1 MPDSQKMNRLSTEKS
16 PYLQQHAN
24 NPVWWQ
30 PWSED
35 SFEMALAE
43 DKLIFLSIG
52 YSTCHWCHV
61 MEHESFEDA
70 EVAKV
75 LNDNFVAIKIDREE
89 LPDIDSLYMRAVQ
102 FMTGQ
107 GGWPMSVFLTPD
119 LKPVFGGTYFPREYF
134 LRVLAKLADAWKI
147 DRPKIE
153 EYGTELMAALKSQPK
168 GPGTSS
174 TSQSINVAVVAKKFV
189 SDAADS
195 FDSVYGGFSQA
206 PKFPGA
212 ILMRALLELNNRPG
226 LIDSESKELINKMVS
241 KTLKSMASSGIYD
254 QLGGGFSRYSTDE
267 RWCVPH
273 FEKMLYDNAGLVITY
288 LEAFKATKDSFYA
301 EVVKHTLG
309 YLLKDMVSPE
319 GAFYAAEDA
328 DSEGKEGTFYVWT
341 ESELKSILSDD
352 ELRKFTEVYETPE
365 GGNFEHGLLVLHG
378 KSEGVWSERIAGGL
392 TEIED
397 KLRVHR
403 SKRPRPFKDTK
414 IITEWNGFAIEAFA
428 LAGQVL
434 NEPRYIEIAI
444 RAASFIK
451 ATLWNKAEQKLYRR
465 YCEGEVRFD
474 GVLDDYAFLISG
486 LLALNTATQNAEW
499 LLWAKELQA
508 AQDKLFWNKA
518 SGAYNYSSNQ
528 KLPLSIEFH
537 DGATPNCNGVAV
549 LNLIKFKNRMLDSE
563 SEFRHSAEA
572 KIASIHTAASD
583 SIARYPTALSTVVM
597 GVVVPYRAFV

>member
-1 MPDSQKMNRLSTEKS
+1 MKANRLSTEKS

-30 PWSED
+30 PWSEE
-35 SFEMALAE
+35 SFEIARAE

-61 MEHESFEDA
+61 MEHESFEDN

-89 LPDIDSLYMRAVQ
+89 LPDIDALYMRAVQ

-134 LRVLAKLADAWKI
+134 LRVLAKLAEAWKI

-153 EYGTELMAALKSQPK
+153 EYGTELMVALMAQPNGK
-168 GPGTSS
+168 GKGAEGEP
-174 TSQSINVAVVAKKFV
+174 INLAVLAKKFV

-195 FDSVYGGFSQA
+195 FDAVYGGFSQA

-212 ILMRALLELNNRPG
+212 ILMRALLEICNGPD
-226 LIDSESKELINKMVS
+226 LIDSESQELIHRMVS

-288 LEAFKATKDSFYA
+288 LEAFKATQDLFYA

-309 YLLKDMVSPE
+309 YLLRDMLSPE

-341 ESELKSILSDD
+341 ENELKSVLSDS
-352 ELRKFTEVYETPE
+352 EFKKVAEVYETPE

-378 KSEGVWSERIAGGL
+378 KSDAVWSERIAGNLTGIEKKL
-392 TEIED
+392 TEY
-397 KLRVHR
+397 R

-434 NEPRYIEIAI
+434 NEPRYIDVAI

-451 ATLWNKAEQKLYRR
+451 NTLWNNSEQKLYRR

-474 GVLDDYAFLISG
+474 VVLDDYAFLISG
-486 LLALNTATQNAEW
+486 LLALVQATDNNEW

-508 AQDKLFWNKA
+508 AQDKLFWNEA
-518 SGAYNYSSNQ
+518 IGAYNYSSNQ
-528 KLPLSIEFH
+528 KLPLSLELH
-537 DGATPNCNGVAV
+537 DGATPNGNGVAV
-549 LNLIKFKNRMLDSE
+549 LNLIKFKNRLLDSE
-563 SEFRHSAEA
+563 SELRHSAEA
-572 KIASIHTAASD
+572 KIARIHSTATD
-583 SIARYPTALSTVVM
+583 SIARYPSAFSTVVIGAM
-597 GVVVPYRAFV
+597 R

>member
-1 MPDSQKMNRLSTEKS
+1 
-16 PYLQQHAN
+16 
-24 NPVWWQ
+24 
-30 PWSED
+30 
-35 SFEMALAE
+35 
-43 DKLIFLSIG
+43 
-52 YSTCHWCHV
+52 
-61 MEHESFEDA
+61 MEHESFEDN

-89 LPDIDSLYMRAVQ
+89 LPDIDALYMRAVQ

-134 LRVLAKLADAWKI
+134 LRVLEKLAEAWKI

-153 EYGTELMAALKSQPK
+153 EYGTELMTALKAQPK
-168 GPGTSS
+168 GGGESAPS
-174 TSQSINVAVVAKKFV
+174 NPLDVNLVAKKFL

-195 FDSVYGGFSQA
+195 FDAVYGGFSQA

-212 ILMRALLELNNRPG
+212 ILMRALLEIHNRPEFT
-226 LIDSESKELINKMVS
+226 DAESKEMIRKMVS
-241 KTLKSMASSGIYD
+241 KTLRSMASSGIYD

-273 FEKMLYDNAGLVITY
+273 FEKMLYDNAGLVIAY
-288 LEAFKATKDSFYA
+288 LEAFKATKDLFYA

-309 YLLKDMVSPE
+309 YLLKDMLSPE

-341 ESELKSILSDD
+341 ENELKNILS
-352 ELRKFTEVYETPE
+352 EAEFKKIAEVYETPE

-378 KSEGVWSERIAGGL
+378 KSDAVWSERIAGNLSGIEKRL
-392 TEIED
+392 TEY
-397 KLRVHR
+397 R

-434 NEPRYIEIAI
+434 NEPKYIDVATK
-444 RAASFIK
+444 AASFIK
-451 ATLWNKAEQKLYRR
+451 NTLWSNTDQKLYRR

-486 LLALNTATQNAEW
+486 LLVLHKVTQNSEW

-508 AQDKLFWNKA
+508 AQDKLFWNEA
-518 SGAYNYSSNQ
+518 IGAYNYSSNQ
-528 KLPLSIEFH
+528 KLPLSLELH
-537 DGATPNCNGVAV
+537 DGATPNGNGVAV
-549 LNLIKFKNRMLDSE
+549 LNLINFKNQLSDSQA
-563 SEFRHSAEA
+563 EFIGTAEA
-572 KIASIHTAASD
+572 KIARIHNIATD
-583 SIARYPTALSTVVM
+583 SIARYPSAFSTVVI
-597 GVVVPYRAFV
+597 GVVRTC